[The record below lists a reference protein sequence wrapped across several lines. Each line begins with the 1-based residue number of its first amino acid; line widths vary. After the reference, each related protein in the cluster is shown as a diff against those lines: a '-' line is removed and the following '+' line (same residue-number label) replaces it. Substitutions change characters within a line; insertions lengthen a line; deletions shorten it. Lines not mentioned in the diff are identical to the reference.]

1 MSARHTGAVLS
12 SALLLPALL
21 LAGCGAARAGSDGV
35 TREGNAFIMTGTDL
49 VDSRGSLLS
58 TMQGRIP
65 NLRLRRQA
73 GECPEISLRSHSST
87 LSPVNPHVYV
97 DGTRTADT
105 CILESLRAQDVERVE
120 VYPQGVTNRPGYA
133 THAHGLILV
142 FMRGGRTP

>member
-1 MSARHTGAVLS
+1 MSARHTGPVLAAV
-12 SALLLPALL
+12 LL
-21 LAGCGAARAGSDGV
+21 LAACGAARTGTSDSV
-35 TREGNAFIMTGTDL
+35 TREGNAFILAGADL
-49 VDSRGSLLS
+49 VESRGSLLS

-65 NLRLRRQA
+65 NLRLRRQS
-73 GECPEISLRSHSST
+73 GECPEISLRSHSSA

-105 CILESLRAQDVERVE
+105 CILESLRGEDVERVE